1 MYLNYMTFNN
11 RFIIKEPNPFTV
23 QEFNFN
29 PIDESFYIT
38 FNKPVDELTINRKS
52 NFKLR
57 YNDKKLIIK
66 TLELVS
72 PKVIKISMVD
82 WSAGMSN
89 NPKDVASTD
98 FTYKIKKIKDVSG
111 ATINK
116 ASNLIGYQF
125 REIFTQEIFES
136 KTPNDDLIYVNK
148 MLPMS
153 QTRVNKP
160 SFDIKKYIINSPLKK
175 TKS

>member
-1 MYLNYMTFNN
+1 M
-11 RFIIKEPNPFTV
+11 K
-23 QEFNFN
+23 
-29 PIDESFYIT
+29 DSFYNYVMI
-38 FNKPVDELTINRKS
+38 FLLMN
-52 NFKLR
+52 
-57 YNDKKLIIK
+57 
-66 TLELVS
+66 
-72 PKVIKISMVD
+72 
-82 WSAGMSN
+82 
-89 NPKDVASTD
+89 
-98 FTYKIKKIKDVSG
+98 YKIKKIKDVSG

-116 ASNLIGYQF
+116 ASNLTGYQF

-160 SFDIKKYIINSPLKK
+160 SFDIKKYTINSPLKK